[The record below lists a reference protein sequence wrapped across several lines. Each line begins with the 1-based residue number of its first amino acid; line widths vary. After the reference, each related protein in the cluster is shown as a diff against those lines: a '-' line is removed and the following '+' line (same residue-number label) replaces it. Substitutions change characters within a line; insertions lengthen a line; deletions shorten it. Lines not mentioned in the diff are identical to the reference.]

1 MENWKIIMPNFFHM
15 PRGDRWYLIIVIV
28 FAFISFLPWSRA
40 IHVAGMALFGWL
52 MAGLMLL
59 SPAIALLLLWFEK
72 KNRPDSHS

>member
-1 MENWKIIMPNFFHM
+1 M
-15 PRGDRWYLIIVIV
+15 PRGDRWYLTIVIV
-28 FAFISFLPWSRA
+28 FAFISFLPWSRP

-72 KNRPDSHS
+72 RNKSRPGSDS